1 MAENVISLRMQSQ
14 ALFPT
19 LLTTQLAHL
28 RYGTGTKYLKNIKK
42 IVIFL
47 ISSKCLQALTKQMDS
62 SSLWVS

>member
-19 LLTTQLAHL
+19 LLITQLAHL
-28 RYGTGTKYLKNIKK
+28 RYGTGTKYLNIKK

>member
-1 MAENVISLRMQSQ
+1 MAENVISLRKQNQ

-19 LLTTQLAHL
+19 LLITQLAHL

-47 ISSKCLQALTKQMDS
+47 INSKCLQSTD
-62 SSLWVS
+62 